1 MKRNYLYKSAKYNVE
16 LKNFQDE
23 FLRNMILNLLK
34 NGSISLSNSSDFFGT
49 GVSTED
55 ENRAILLGL
64 YELLV
69 KPENRVIY
77 LLEDGEIENIT
88 INLLQNNSNEQQKP
102 IKKRGRPKG
111 SKNKNN

>member
-23 FLRNMILNLLK
+23 FLRNMMLNLLN

-55 ENRAILLGL
+55 ENRAILMGL

-77 LLEDGEIENIT
+77 LLEDGKIEKIT
-88 INLLQNNSNEQQKP
+88 INLQNNSNEQQKP